1 MWWLKSNTTV
11 LTLELADNCIME
23 EGILSLVE
31 MLQENYYLQEM
42 VLCPV
47 LPVPTSTLRASEA
60 TRDKPET
67 PTRAQPPGFLL
78 SIWGLLPTRSDFSE
92 EVPHLRG

>member
-11 LTLELADNCIME
+11 LTLELADNCIMK

-47 LPVPTSTLRASEA
+47 LPVPTSTLRVSES

-67 PTRAQPPGFLL
+67 PP
-78 SIWGLLPTRSDFSE
+78 
-92 EVPHLRG
+92 

>member
-1 MWWLKSNTTV
+1 MWRLKSNTTV

-42 VLCPV
+42 VLCPA
-47 LPVPTSTLRASEA
+47 LPVPTPVLRVSEPI
-60 TRDKPET
+60 RDKQRPLPKPR
-67 PTRAQPPGFLL
+67 PTSRLSAAIRLGASLL
-78 SIWGLLPTRSDFSE
+78 WKSDN
-92 EVPHLRG
+92 HG

>member
-1 MWWLKSNTTV
+1 MQ
-11 LTLELADNCIME
+11 

-31 MLQENYYLQEM
+31 MLQENYYLQEI
-42 VLCPV
+42 VLCPA
-47 LPVPTSTLRASEA
+47 LPVPASTLRVSES

-67 PTRAQPPGFLL
+67 PTRALPPGFLL
-78 SIWGLLPTRSDFSE
+78 SIRGLLPTKSDFSE